1 MAITLTANGY
11 QINSGTEV
19 TASTAAVN
27 GYERGQ
33 YSSPEAMSDD
43 SGQAL
48 YVRWEPVSNFN
59 KSSNTSTM
67 IVEGLMVGM
76 YEHSHPYGGTCI
88 ALRHSDGTVYQKHA
102 GTTFL
107 PSTSGNHT
115 VLWMFTVAWTASDVG
130 NKTGDFD
137 VLVGYHSNSGSGN
150 KPWRGRWNWN
160 GNEDGRAHQQGST
173 IALTEVEP

>member
-59 KSSNTSTM
+59 KSSNVVSS
-67 IVEGLMVGM
+67 E
-76 YEHSHPYGGTCI
+76 
-88 ALRHSDGTVYQKHA
+88 
-102 GTTFL
+102 
-107 PSTSGNHT
+107 
-115 VLWMFTVAWTASDVG
+115 
-130 NKTGDFD
+130 
-137 VLVGYHSNSGSGN
+137 
-150 KPWRGRWNWN
+150 
-160 GNEDGRAHQQGST
+160 
-173 IALTEVEP
+173 